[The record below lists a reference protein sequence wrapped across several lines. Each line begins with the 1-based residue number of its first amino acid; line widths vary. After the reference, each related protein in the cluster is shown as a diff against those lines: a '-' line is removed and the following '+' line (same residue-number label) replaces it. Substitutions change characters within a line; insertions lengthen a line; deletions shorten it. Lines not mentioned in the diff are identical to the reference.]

1 MHKFHIPKPLKNTHT
16 YCHIETDTPKQPCLG
31 HVYCQVHQAVG
42 VSPLVVLGAS
52 NGTQPIALLPDLSWD
67 TTLTPLVGL
76 WLHGYDK
83 LYLCR
88 CKSTGTEITTYQDT
102 SFTNLSFNAM
112 QAVLSSILQRLEGEV
127 TQETGTFT
135 SLTWGKWTA
144 RSRGITCGIS
154 TSEAQR
160 WKSKR
165 RWQSL
170 LTRPPDQWSPEC
182 LSWGLAMSIQISK
195 SFASRNSKVQFSK
208 AQLLPSSTHR

>member
-1 MHKFHIPKPLKNTHT
+1 MPGTCVLPSPPGGWSIPTRCPWCFSRYPTK
-16 YCHIETDTPKQPCLG
+16 
-31 HVYCQVHQAVG
+31 
-42 VSPLVVLGAS
+42 
-52 NGTQPIALLPDLSWD
+52 ALLPDLSWD
-67 TTLTPLVGL
+67 TTLTALVGL
-76 WLHGYDK
+76 WLHGYHK

-112 QAVLSSILQRLEGEV
+112 QAVLSSILQRLEREV

-144 RSRGITCGIS
+144 PCRSTRSRGITCGIS

-208 AQLLPSSTHR
+208 AQLLPSSKHR